1 MARGFNTLNS
11 PRPFLKWA
19 GGKSELVPRILSKL
33 PASIPQYVEPFVGG
47 GAVFFALARA
57 GRLQRA
63 LLGDR
68 NPELVAVWL
77 TVRDDVEG
85 LIAACAAW
93 AADEATYYHV
103 RDGVDLASLTP
114 TQRAA
119 RVIWQVA

>member
-57 GRLQRA
+57 GRLQRGQ
-63 LLGDR
+63 LF
-68 NPELVAVWL
+68 
-77 TVRDDVEG
+77 
-85 LIAACAAW
+85 ACGAFGAGFTW
-93 AADEATYYHV
+93 GSAII
-103 RDGVDLASLTP
+103 RF
-114 TQRAA
+114 
-119 RVIWQVA
+119 